1 MRFLP
6 ICISVLLLAAGA
18 GCSAYLLE
26 RLRSSHIS
34 LAILGAVL
42 TLVLLAYFATGRQEK
57 GAWVRFGLYGAALMI
72 CAASI
77 WMEIVRP
84 VLEASSFLGFVDR
97 LTRLSGYEL
106 ALIAVPPPGF
116 AISFMLWFEVLID
129 SFKYL
134 ESGKRRRR
142 AESDL
147 YGRSK
152 LLGRRFLR
160 RLAKRRGIL
169 LGQWGAGRNA
179 KLIGWSLEGS
189 AITVAPPRV
198 GKGALIAL
206 NLLSPDYR
214 GFQGSTVTIDPRGEL
229 WCIAARRRREL
240 GRRVLLIDPFR
251 VVRGHK
257 KEFEETHLPDV
268 ESASYN
274 PLDFIRDD
282 ESLAVRDINVLLDAL
297 LTPPRP
303 DGHNNSRHFYESAR
317 AIVAGYMAWVRFEEL
332 PEVRTLAKVY
342 EMLSMSP
349 KQREIFADKVRD
361 RDRFAGG
368 LTHIAIERQAQVGK
382 EEGGSNFTT
391 VANQFAFLN
400 YPELLAHTQESS
412 FDPLMLADGDTDL
425 FVVAPEETIEHVKG
439 WLRLWVAIP
448 NAVAGIKPLE
458 RDLLIVIDEMPR
470 LGYLKP
476 VMDGYTM
483 AAGKG
488 VHFWCFA
495 QSISALDSTWGK
507 EHRKTLLHLAE
518 LVQILGFPRTDA
530 EGAEELSKAIGT
542 ATFEARTENRS
553 GTIAEN
559 RIVTANTQWQAGDS
573 RALVRERLIT
583 PDELMTLGPD
593 RQYVIAS
600 PKDMPRDALHLHHA
614 RYWRRWDSRN
624 LAGSQSV
631 RHPQRTC
638 RERLRKAG
646 VAGVAVIQTKGN
658 VMTDRTSMELDGRE
672 AAGSSVESE
681 QGAIAEPR
689 WLWEAIAAEES
700 PVIR

>member
-6 ICISVLLLAAGA
+6 ICISVLLLAGGA
-18 GCSAYLLE
+18 GWSAFLVKD
-26 RLRSSHIS
+26 LRRADVCI
-34 LAILGAVL
+34 AVL
-42 TLVLLAYFATGRQEK
+42 GIVLALALLAYFATGRKEK
-57 GAWVRFGLYGAALMI
+57 GAWIRFGLYGAAMMI

-84 VLEASSFLGFVDR
+84 VLAVTSFRGFAGWVTH
-97 LTRLSGYEL
+97 LAGYEL
-106 ALIAVPPPGF
+106 ASVAVAPVGF
-116 AISFMLWFEVLID
+116 AITFMLWFEVLID
-129 SFKYL
+129 SLKYL
-134 ESGKRRRR
+134 SGGNRRQR

-240 GRRVLLIDPFR
+240 GRRALLIDPFG
-251 VVRGHK
+251 VVAQHK
-257 KEFEETHLPDV
+257 KVKETHLPHV
-268 ESASYN
+268 KSVFYN
-274 PLDFIRDD
+274 PLDFIRK
-282 ESLAVRDINVLLDAL
+282 ESVAVRDINVLLDAL

-303 DGHNNSRHFYESAR
+303 DAHNSGRHFYESAR
-317 AIVAGYMAWVRFEEL
+317 AIVAGYMAWVRFQEPSEMRNL
-332 PEVRTLAKVY
+332 ATLYAK
-342 EMLSMSP
+342 LSMPP
-349 KQREIFADKVRD
+349 KEREAFARKVTSMEP
-361 RDRFAGG
+361 FAGG
-368 LTHIAIERQAQVGK
+368 LTHIAVQRQTQVGDD
-382 EEGGSNFTT
+382 EGGSNFMTI
-391 VANQFAFLN
+391 ANQLAFLN
-400 YPELLAHTQESS
+400 FPELLAHTQESS
-412 FDPLMLADGDTDL
+412 FDPLDLADGKTDL

-614 RYWRRWDSRN
+614 RYWRREDSRD
-624 LAGSQSV
+624 LADPNPFV
-631 RHPQRTC
+631 IRK
-638 RERLRKAG
+638 ER
-646 VAGVAVIQTKGN
+646 
-658 VMTDRTSMELDGRE
+658 
-672 AAGSSVESE
+672 
-681 QGAIAEPR
+681 
-689 WLWEAIAAEES
+689 AAEGYEQRAW
-700 PVIR
+700 PGFKLPFGGKAP

>member
-6 ICISVLLLAAGA
+6 TCISVLLLAGGA

-26 RLRSSHIS
+26 SLRSSYLS
-34 LAILGAVL
+34 LAVLGGVL
-42 TLVLLAYFATGRQEK
+42 ALTLLAYFATGRQEK
-57 GAWVRFGLYGAALMI
+57 GVWVRFGLYGAATMI
-72 CAASI
+72 CAASF

-84 VLEASSFLGFVDR
+84 VLAAPSFSGFVDW
-97 LTRLSGYEL
+97 LTHRNGYEL
-106 ALIAVPPPGF
+106 ALIAMPGPGF
-116 AISFMLWFEVLID
+116 AISFMLWFEVLIN

-134 ESGKRRRR
+134 QSGNRRQR

-206 NLLSPDYR
+206 NLLSPDER

-251 VVRGHK
+251 VVAQHK
-257 KEFEETHLPDV
+257 KFKETHLPDV
-268 ESASYN
+268 ESVLYN

-282 ESLAVRDINVLLDAL
+282 DSLAVRDIYVLLDAL

-303 DGHNNSRHFYESAR
+303 DAHNTGKHFYESAR
-317 AIVAGYMAWVRFEEL
+317 AIVAGYMAWVRFQEPAERQNL
-332 PEVRTLAKVY
+332 STLY
-342 EMLSMSP
+342 EMLSMPP
-349 KQREIFADKVRD
+349 KERDDFAEGVASM
-361 RDRFAGG
+361 DRFAGG
-368 LTHIAIERQAQVGK
+368 LTHIAVERQAQVGD
-382 EEGGSNFTT
+382 EEGGSNFMTI
-391 VANQFAFLN
+391 ANQLAFLN
-400 YPELLAHTQESS
+400 YPELLAHTQTSS
-412 FDPLMLADGDTDL
+412 FDPLILAEGDTDL

-593 RQYVIAS
+593 HQYVIAS

-614 RYWRRWDSRN
+614 RYWRRWDSRD
-624 LAGSQSV
+624 LAD
-631 RHPQRTC
+631 P
-638 RERLRKAG
+638 
-646 VAGVAVIQTKGN
+646 N
-658 VMTDRTSMELDGRE
+658 
-672 AAGSSVESE
+672 
-681 QGAIAEPR
+681 PF
-689 WLWEAIAAEES
+689 
-700 PVIR
+700 VIRKERAEKANAKRVWPQFKLPFGGKAL

>member
-26 RLRSSHIS
+26 GLRSSHIS

-57 GAWVRFGLYGAALMI
+57 GAWIRFGLYGAAMMI

-84 VLEASSFLGFVDR
+84 VLAAPSFSFLANW

-106 ALIAVPPPGF
+106 GLIAVPPVGF
-116 AISFMLWFEVLID
+116 AITFMLWFEIVINSL
-129 SFKYL
+129 KYL
-134 ESGKRRRR
+134 SGDNRRQR

-206 NLLSPDYR
+206 NLLSPGDR

-240 GRRVLLIDPFR
+240 GRRALLIDPFG
-251 VVRGHK
+251 VVAQHK
-257 KEFEETHLPDV
+257 KVKETHLPHV
-268 ESASYN
+268 KSVFYN
-274 PLDFIRDD
+274 PLDFIRE
-282 ESLAVRDINVLLDAL
+282 ESVAVRDINVLLDAL

-303 DGHNNSRHFYESAR
+303 DAHNSGRHFYESAR
-317 AIVAGYMAWVRFEEL
+317 AIVAGYMAWVRFQEP
-332 PEVRTLAKVY
+332 PEMRNLATLYAK
-342 EMLSMSP
+342 LSMPP
-349 KQREIFADKVRD
+349 KEREAFARKVTSMEP
-361 RDRFAGG
+361 FAGG
-368 LTHIAIERQAQVGK
+368 LTHIAVQRQTQVGDD
-382 EEGGSNFTT
+382 EGGSNFMTI
-391 VANQFAFLN
+391 ANQLAFLN
-400 YPELLAHTQESS
+400 FPELLAHTQESS
-412 FDPLMLADGDTDL
+412 FDPLDLADGKTDL

-542 ATFEARTENRS
+542 ATYEARTENRS

-559 RIVTANTQWQAGDS
+559 RIVTANTQWQAGES

-614 RYWRRWDSRN
+614 RYWRREDSRY
-624 LAGSQSV
+624 LADPNPFV
-631 RHPQRTC
+631 IRK
-638 RERLRKAG
+638 ER
-646 VAGVAVIQTKGN
+646 
-658 VMTDRTSMELDGRE
+658 
-672 AAGSSVESE
+672 
-681 QGAIAEPR
+681 
-689 WLWEAIAAEES
+689 AAEGYEQRAW
-700 PVIR
+700 PGFKLPFGGKAP

>member
-6 ICISVLLLAAGA
+6 TCISVLLLAGGA

-26 RLRSSHIS
+26 SLRSSYLS
-34 LAILGAVL
+34 LAVLGGVL
-42 TLVLLAYFATGRQEK
+42 ALTLLAYFATGRQEK
-57 GAWVRFGLYGAALMI
+57 GAWVRFGLYGAATMI
-72 CAASI
+72 CAASF

-84 VLEASSFLGFVDR
+84 VLAAPSFSGFVDW
-97 LTRLSGYEL
+97 LTHRNGYEL
-106 ALIAVPPPGF
+106 ALIAVPGPGF
-116 AISFMLWFEVLID
+116 AISFILWFEVLIN
-129 SFKYL
+129 SFKYPQ
-134 ESGKRRRR
+134 SGNRRQR

-206 NLLSPDYR
+206 NLLSPDDR

-240 GRRVLLIDPFR
+240 GRRALLIDPFG
-251 VVRGHK
+251 VVAQHK
-257 KEFEETHLPDV
+257 KFKKTHLPDT
-268 ESASYN
+268 ESVLYN

-282 ESLAVRDINVLLDAL
+282 DSLAVRDIYVLLDAL

-303 DGHNNSRHFYESAR
+303 DAHNAGKHFYESAR
-317 AIVAGYMAWVRFEEL
+317 AIVAGYMAWVRFQEPAERQNL
-332 PEVRTLAKVY
+332 STLY
-342 EMLSMSP
+342 EMLSMPP
-349 KQREIFADKVRD
+349 KERDDFAEGVASM
-361 RDRFAGG
+361 DRFAGG
-368 LTHIAIERQAQVGK
+368 LTHIAVERQAQVGD
-382 EEGGSNFTT
+382 EEGGSNFMTI
-391 VANQFAFLN
+391 ANQLAFLN
-400 YPELLAHTQESS
+400 YPELLAHTQTSS
-412 FDPLMLADGDTDL
+412 FDPMILAQGDTDL

-614 RYWRRWDSRN
+614 RYWRRWDSRD
-624 LAGSQSV
+624 LAD
-631 RHPQRTC
+631 P
-638 RERLRKAG
+638 
-646 VAGVAVIQTKGN
+646 N
-658 VMTDRTSMELDGRE
+658 
-672 AAGSSVESE
+672 
-681 QGAIAEPR
+681 PF
-689 WLWEAIAAEES
+689 
-700 PVIR
+700 VIRKERAEKANAKRVWPQFKLPFGGKTL